1 MNEKIGPILRRAREA
16 RDLSLEQVAR
26 ETHMREHYLHALE
39 EGNFDALPSDAQAR
53 GLTVA
58 SLIPGKSLNENWKFA
73 AAAREPPRMTSFA
86 AVAGSSNGSTMLR
99 VW

>member
-1 MNEKIGPILRRAREA
+1 MVAVATGTSVSVKLVSPRIR
-16 RDLSLEQVAR
+16 LS
-26 ETHMREHYLHALE
+26 
-39 EGNFDALPSDAQAR
+39 GLPGGEPPLSAWLSKK
-53 GLTVA
+53 LTVA